1 MPRKILH
8 RLNIEF
14 LHKLETFAQSHS
26 NEQDILAV
34 FDRME
39 RKAEYEKKKKE
50 FTELNGRY
58 KEMKQTMK
66 KMNADFD
73 LLQSERLC
81 CYYDLKNIKR

>member
-34 FDRME
+34 LDRME
-39 RKAEYEKKKKE
+39 RKNEYEKKKKA